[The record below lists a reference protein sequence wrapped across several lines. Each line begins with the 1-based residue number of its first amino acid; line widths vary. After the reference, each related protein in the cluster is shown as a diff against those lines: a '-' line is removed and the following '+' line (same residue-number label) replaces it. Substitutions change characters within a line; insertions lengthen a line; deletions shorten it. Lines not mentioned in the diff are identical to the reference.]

1 MDQELVDESGWRWSD
16 DGLSTPVRT
25 KVQNAASAAM
35 ALLEGCLEECY
46 GRVGGELASL
56 TETPT
61 VCPNTRGCGGGG
73 KVYGGDGGGGG
84 GGCVSG
90 NDATSVLDV
99 AAARGVGTAA
109 NVIGSSGSGG
119 GGGGDGSS
127 SEKQEGKQ
135 REGNSERRQPQQPS
149 SSPQPQSLSPP
160 PPPQPQ
166 SPPPPPQQQGL
177 APPGESPSTHQYA
190 MHGPLPWLEQLDIAG
205 ALRALVAVGLEVP
218 IIAAKLGQLPGLFG
232 GCDVRTCRAFF
243 ARVYMWWLR
252 AVAQRCDTYLKPW
265 LRERFNTR
273 LRDSCANTDG
283 PVGPVGPVGSVEQ
296 PVEWV
301 LDSSLHEAPL
311 KTEDRIMEKKAAYRE
326 ASARLVPAPAM
337 QVRFLIS
344 RIDRAFIRACHGA
357 CVHSHKITSSYQN
370 I

>member
-1 MDQELVDESGWRWSD
+1 M
-16 DGLSTPVRT
+16 
-25 KVQNAASAAM
+25 
-35 ALLEGCLEECY
+35 
-46 GRVGGELASL
+46 
-56 TETPT
+56 
-61 VCPNTRGCGGGG
+61 
-73 KVYGGDGGGGG
+73 YGGDGGGGG

-135 REGNSERRQPQQPS
+135 REGTRERRQPQKAS
-149 SSPQPQSLSPP
+149 SSPQQPQSLSPP

-232 GCDVRTCRAFF
+232 GCDVSTCRAFF

-283 PVGPVGPVGSVEQ
+283 SVGPVGPVGSVEQ

-337 QVRFLIS
+337 QVRFPIS
-344 RIDRAFIRACHGA
+344 RIDCAFIRP
-357 CVHSHKITSSYQN
+357 CVHSHKVTSSYQN
-370 I
+370 MATYE